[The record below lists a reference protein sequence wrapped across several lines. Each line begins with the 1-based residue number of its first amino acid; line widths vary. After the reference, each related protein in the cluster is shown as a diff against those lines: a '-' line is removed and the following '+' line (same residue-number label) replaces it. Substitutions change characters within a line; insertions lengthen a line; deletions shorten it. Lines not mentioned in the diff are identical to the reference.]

1 MRLIDADKLYDII
14 EGCVPTPYEDSRE
27 AKEDCLTEIVNA
39 PTVEAVSR
47 EEFRTA
53 VNELCRLYGCYTNE
67 HDGAC
72 NGCKWRER
80 RNT

>member
-1 MRLIDADKLYDII
+1 MTPINYTISLRAASLPRTKIRGKL
-14 EGCVPTPYEDSRE
+14 
-27 AKEDCLTEIVNA
+27 KEDCLAEIVNA

-53 VNELCRLYGCYTNE
+53 VNELCRLCGCYTNE

-80 RNT
+80 RG